1 MADTEITGFL
11 ATLDAASLGLGA
23 AAGIAVTV
31 IFAGLTI
38 IRLERDRAALK
49 ARMEAEQL
57 SRGELDG
64 LFARTAQ
71 EALRN
76 SSEQFLQLAQEKL
89 KQAQADGSHDLD
101 KRHKA
106 IEQLV
111 KPVGDHLQQLNAAVE
126 QLKGTDTAIREDLLN
141 LHRETAKLSGALRS
155 PTAQGKWGEY
165 ILERLLD
172 NSGLLKGVHYETQVS
187 MNAEAG
193 RMRPDVVIKLQDGF
207 NIVVDAKAPVNQ
219 FADRL
224 QEEMPETDYK
234 KLLSDLAG
242 QVRAHVKA
250 LGSKNYW
257 EQLNSPDFVVL
268 FLPSEHLFS
277 AALRADTTL
286 VDFASENRII
296 IASPTL
302 MMALLRVVGL
312 SWRQVEL
319 ARNAQDISA
328 LGADLYSRLSTFNTH
343 LEKAGRGLGQALD
356 GYNKAMG
363 SLERMVLPAARKLKD
378 LHVQTAGKTL
388 EDPQYIESLPRAL
401 TGAPLS
407 PADSD
412 INDNEGSRTER
423 LIS

>member
-1 MADTEITGFL
+1 MADTNFTTFL
-11 ATLDAASLGLGA
+11 SGLDMTSLVLGA
-23 AAGIAVTV
+23 AGGIALALL
-31 IFAGLTI
+31 AGGIVFL
-38 IRLERDRAALK
+38 RLERDRAGLK
-49 ARMEAEQL
+49 ARLEAQQL
-57 SRGELDG
+57 GRDELDG

-71 EALRN
+71 EALRRSN
-76 SSEQFLQLAQEKL
+76 EQFLQLAQEKL
-89 KQAQADGSHDLD
+89 KQAQNDGSYDLE
-101 KRHKA
+101 KRQKA
-106 IEQLV
+106 IHDLV
-111 KPVGDHLQQLNAAVE
+111 KPVDEHLRSLSAAVE
-126 QLKGTDTAIREDLLN
+126 QLKGTDKAIRDDLQN
-141 LHRETAKLSGALRS
+141 LHRETAKLSGALRN

-172 NSGLLKGVHYETQVS
+172 NSGLMKGVHYDTQVS
-187 MNAEAG
+187 VDTGEG
-193 RMRPDVVIKLQDGF
+193 RVRPDVIIHLQDGF

-224 QEEMPETDYK
+224 QEDIPEGEYK
-234 KLLSDLAG
+234 KLMTDLAG
-242 QVRAHVKA
+242 QVRSHVKA
-250 LGSKNYW
+250 LGAKSYW

-277 AALRADTTL
+277 AALRADPGL
-286 VDFASENRII
+286 VDYAAENRIV

-328 LGADLYSRLSTFNTH
+328 IGADLYQRLFTFSGH

-378 LHVQTAGKTL
+378 LHVQTGGKTL
-388 EDPQYIESLPRAL
+388 EEPAYIEALPRSFS
-401 TGAPLS
+401 GAPLT
-407 PADSD
+407 PADNDSD
-412 INDNEGSRTER
+412 NYENGHRIHG
-423 LIS
+423 

>member
-1 MADTEITGFL
+1 MAQAQFTAFL
-11 ATLDAASLGLGA
+11 ETLDVPSLAMGA
-23 AAGIAVTV
+23 AGGVALTLVLAGIA
-31 IFAGLTI
+31 L
-38 IRLERDRAALK
+38 IRLERDRAALR
-49 ARMEAEQL
+49 ARMEAD
-57 SRGELDG
+57 RINRAELDG

-76 SSEQFLQLAQEKL
+76 SNEQFLQLAQEKL
-89 KQAQADGSHDLD
+89 RQAQNDSAHDLD

-106 IEQLV
+106 IEQMV

-126 QLKGTDTAIREDLLN
+126 QLKGTDTAIREDLLT

-172 NSGLLKGVHYETQVS
+172 NSGLMKGVHYETQVS
-187 MNAEAG
+187 IDTGES
-193 RMRPDVVIKLQDGF
+193 RMRPDVVIRLQDGF

-224 QEEMPETDYK
+224 QEDMPEAEYK
-234 KLLSDLAG
+234 KLLSDLAA

-250 LGSKNYW
+250 LGGKNYW
-257 EQLNSPDFVVL
+257 EQLESPDFVVL

-277 AALRADTTL
+277 AALRADPAL
-286 VDFASENRII
+286 VDYAADNRIV

-328 LGADLYSRLSTFNTH
+328 LGSDLYQRLSTFAGH

-363 SLERMVLPAARKLKD
+363 SLERMVLPVARKLKD
-378 LHVQTAGKTL
+378 KHVQTGGKTL
-388 EDPQYIESLPRAL
+388 DDPAYIESLPRAL
-401 TGAPLS
+401 TGAPLA
-407 PADSD
+407 PAETD
-412 INDNEGSRTER
+412 INDNEESRETR

>member
-1 MADTEITGFL
+1 MADTEINSFL
-11 ATLDAASLGLGA
+11 ATLDVASLTVGA
-23 AAGIAVTV
+23 AGGIALTML
-31 IFAGLTI
+31 FAGWAI

-49 ARMEAEQL
+49 ARMDADQV
-57 SRGELDG
+57 SRAELDG

-71 EALRN
+71 EALKN
-76 SSEQFLQLAQEKL
+76 SNEQFLQLAQEKL
-89 KQAQADGSHDLD
+89 RQAQNDSAHDLD

-106 IEQLV
+106 IEQMV

-126 QLKGTDTAIREDLLN
+126 QLKGTDSAIREDLLS

-172 NSGLLKGVHYETQVS
+172 NSGLMKGVHYETQVS
-187 MNAEAG
+187 MNAGES

-224 QEEMPETDYK
+224 QEDMPEADYK
-234 KLLSDLAG
+234 KLLSDLAT

-257 EQLNSPDFVVL
+257 EQLESPDFVVL

-277 AALRADTTL
+277 AALRADPAL
-286 VDFASENRII
+286 VDYAAENRII

-328 LGADLYSRLSTFNTH
+328 LGSDLYQRLSTFAGH

-363 SLERMVLPAARKLKD
+363 SLERMVLPVARKLKD
-378 LHVQTAGKTL
+378 KHVQTGGKTL
-388 EDPQYIESLPRAL
+388 EEPAYIESLPRAL
-401 TGAPLS
+401 TGAPLT
-407 PADSD
+407 PTDT
-412 INDNEGSRTER
+412 NDNEESRDQR
-423 LIS
+423 LMP